1 MKEWGRN
8 SSIRQLGEGKE
19 GVLVSET
26 PHEKARN
33 LFLLP

>member
-8 SSIRQLGEGKE
+8 SSIKQLGEGKE
-19 GVLVSET
+19 GMLVSET
-26 PHEKARN
+26 LHEKARK